1 MSERAAR
8 PAGRFD
14 RLQSASHV
22 LIVAC
27 DWYSV
32 LAGGRMFDPYHRWLG
47 IAKEE
52 QPPTYY
58 RLLGINP
65 SEEDPEVIEEAAI
78 RQTTHV
84 RTNQL
89 GPHADH
95 CTRLLNE
102 IARARS
108 TLLDPEKRRQYDA
121 TLAAK
126 TERPRQLPQAGK
138 QWLYAAAALGVVVVG
153 VLVWV
158 GSWLLSPGKATGPPT
173 SGPAAKGPKGELN
186 DPPVVNDPRVGSNTP
201 TAAGPGKIEPKE
213 KVKETKLGQ
222 PVAAPSALVP
232 EKSRRKGSLT
242 GKGTWRIEGEHL
254 VSDGKPSVLVFG
266 DPQWK
271 DYDFSFVAERL
282 TGEGGFAAI
291 FRSRHGADQKDSYA
305 ALFPGKFGNGLF
317 FTLQQRDGGT
327 LYQAGDKK
335 GKGLPGTFAGKDFR
349 IEPGQEYRINISLR
363 KADCEC
369 FLNDKRVLKYV
380 KLEYE
385 HGAVGIRNLA
395 GGTVRVRDIMVR
407 GADGQ
412 VLWQGPPSLE

>member
-1 MSERAAR
+1 
-8 PAGRFD
+8 
-14 RLQSASHV
+14 
-22 LIVAC
+22 
-27 DWYSV
+27 
-32 LAGGRMFDPYHRWLG
+32 MFDPYHKWLG

-52 QPPTYY
+52 QPPTHY
-58 RLLGINP
+58 RLLGINA
-65 SEEDPEVIEEAAI
+65 SEKDPEVIEEAAI

-89 GPHADH
+89 GPHAEH

-121 TLAAK
+121 TLPAK
-126 TERPRQLPQAGK
+126 TVSHGQASKPRQASKPAK
-138 QWLYAAAALGVVVVG
+138 QWLYAGAALGVVAVG
-153 VLVWV
+153 VLVWAV
-158 GSWLLSPGKATGPPT
+158 ASLLRSPDKATDPPT
-173 SGPAAKGPKGELN
+173 SGPAATGRASECT
-186 DPPVVNDPRVGSNTP
+186 PPRAEQPQ
-201 TAAGPGKIEPKE
+201 TAAGPGKPELKE
-213 KVKETKLGQ
+213 AKPQK
-222 PVAAPSALVP
+222 PFVARSSLVP
-232 EKSRRKGSLT
+232 EPSRRKGYLT

-254 VSDGKPSVLVFG
+254 VSDSKPSVLVFG
-266 DPQWK
+266 DPEWK

-282 TGEGGFAAI
+282 TGEAGFAAI

-305 ALFPGKFGNGLF
+305 AVLPARFANGPF
-317 FTLQQRDGGT
+317 FALQQRDNGT
-327 LYQAGDKK
+327 FYQPGDKK
-335 GKGLPGTFAGKDFR
+335 GKGLPSTFAGKDFR

-385 HGAVGIRNLA
+385 HGAVGMRNLA

-407 GADGQ
+407 AADGQ
-412 VLWQGPPSLE
+412 VLWQGLPSLE